1 MLRAR
6 EHFEVTQQEA
16 RAVLGREMPRVHAQ
30 LKRLLDTEAL
40 TVQLR
45 SGQKFDQ
52 VRGAAMHRLTHRP
65 QPPAAAAAHAPA
77 QAHARRNGMG
87 SSS

>member
-52 VRGAAMHRLTHRP
+52 VRGAAMPRLAHRP

-77 QAHARRNGMG
+77 HAHARRNGMG

>member
-1 MLRAR
+1 M
-6 EHFEVTQQEA
+6 
-16 RAVLGREMPRVHAQ
+16 LGREMPRVHAQ

-52 VRGAAMHRLTHRP
+52 VRGAAMHRLAHRP
-65 QPPAAAAAHAPA
+65 QPPAAAAARTHRTHAR
-77 QAHARRNGMG
+77 AHARRNGMG